1 MTFYYV
7 PVPLLHYFV
16 VLLETPAARSVLHSV
31 LILHVLFISF
41 DILFAVRGSLHFD
54 DHARS
59 CSPGS
64 TFTYYYAVL
73 GSVYYA
79 ATMVLR
85 CTRVLEVVQRH
96 DSDVSF
102 PFSVN
107 FCRTV
112 SQVGSKVTLLME
124 DLQGLRRWFLPEMEW
139 EMIMIHER
147 YGSNGGSN
155 RRPLG

>member
-1 MTFYYV
+1 MFLFLWFECSSFTKV
-7 PVPLLHYFV
+7 LVSTDDLLLRSCTTTALLRC
-16 VLLETPAARSVLHSV
+16 LLETPAARSVLHSL
-31 LILHVLFISF
+31 LILHVLLISF
-41 DILFAVRGSLHFD
+41 DISFAVRGSLHFD

-85 CTRVLEVVQRH
+85 CTRVLEVVKRH

-124 DLQGLRRWFLPEMEW
+124 DLQGLRR
-139 EMIMIHER
+139 
-147 YGSNGGSN
+147 
-155 RRPLG
+155 